1 MISAE
6 SFFNNVIHLDI
17 NDDKMI
23 AATAK
28 KVIVVSPARTLY
40 LDADIKDIAL
50 DSNALFILEKN
61 GNIIKTDYNLR
72 KITEKKFDFAIF
84 TKVSIHNDHL
94 YAFEKT
100 GYLIK
105 CDLNL
110 ENIQIFELQTQ
121 LKKYLL
127 WAMESFIMEIKF

>member
-72 KITEKKFDFAIF
+72 KITKKNLILLSLQKLAYTMTIF
-84 TKVSIHNDHL
+84 T
-94 YAFEKT
+94 
-100 GYLIK
+100 
-105 CDLNL
+105 
-110 ENIQIFELQTQ
+110 
-121 LKKYLL
+121 LL
-127 WAMESFIMEIKF
+127 RKQAI